1 MLFRDQAYW
10 RFGTCSGA
18 GEGGVPAG
26 PGATEPGAAE
36 LFTTSF
42 SSLLGLKYGIFFAGT
57 STRAPV
63 FGLRPI
69 RGCLWRVRK
78 LPNPRISILSP
89 ERRERTILSK
99 IASTMTS
106 DSFRVIS
113 TTRETSSIRSAFV
126 IALSLMS
133 IRYELAVSL
142 EYGKFAT
149 YSRLRSFRL
158 MTSSMVVVAAAAWRW

>member
-89 ERRERTILSK
+89 DRRDRTILSK

-126 IALSLMS
+126 IAFSSGTNPQYRVNPRNLQP
-133 IRYELAVSL
+133 IR
-142 EYGKFAT
+142 GC
-149 YSRLRSFRL
+149 
-158 MTSSMVVVAAAAWRW
+158 